1 MDGDPAYG
9 HIVVGV
15 DGSPTSRAALRW
27 AAREAELRRCALDA
41 VYGWQVKGEP
51 RPPGEWGGVAPPI
64 EAYQQQAQ
72 ARIQGIVDEVL
83 PNGARCELH
92 VHAIHKP
99 AGRAL
104 LSFCGTADLLV
115 VGAKERG
122 RLAGWLVGS
131 AFDEALK
138 NASCTVVVVRPPA
151 GDALAGD
158 APAEDAPA
166 EDAPAEDAPGEDD
179 RAETRAERPP
189 AEGPP
194 AEGPPAG
201 DASAEDDRAGT
212 RAERPP
218 GEGPPAGDAPA
229 RVEDGVR
236 GHDREGAGG

>member
-27 AAREAELRRCALDA
+27 AAREAELRRCALDV

-64 EAYQQQAQ
+64 EAYQQQAR
-72 ARIQGIVDEVL
+72 ARLQGIVDEVL

-131 AFDEALK
+131 TFDATLK
-138 NASCTVVVVRPPA
+138 NATCTVVVVRPPA
-151 GDALAGD
+151 QDAPAEAPAEGAPAEAAPAQDAPAQDAPAQDAPAQD
-158 APAEDAPA
+158 APAED
-166 EDAPAEDAPGEDD
+166 D
-179 RAETRAERPP
+179 RVETRAERPP
-189 AEGPP
+189 SEGT
-194 AEGPPAG
+194 PAG
-201 DASAEDDRAGT
+201 DARAADG
-212 RAERPP
+212 AAPVER
-218 GEGPPAGDAPA
+218 
-229 RVEDGVR
+229 GVG
-236 GHDREGAGG
+236 GHDREEAGG